1 MTMLSVNPQSAPPPG
16 TLPRVGLFVARH
28 RRNRVVRKFA
38 GLCRRFLSWYAN
50 VSYDLDHNGEG
61 FVLDTLAGFKPMVIL
76 DVGANVGDWSL
87 AAAQRC
93 ASAQIH
99 AFEISPLTFEQ
110 LASATKSIGR
120 IHPESIGLSDKE
132 GSIRIRHYDGLPALT
147 TATEYP
153 HPFPFTEISA
163 EVTIGDRYTAS
174 RGIGHID
181 LLKLDVEGMEH
192 RVLKGF
198 SGMLERKAIDLV
210 QFEYGRVS
218 IVHGFLLRDFYA
230 FFRER
235 GYVVGKIYPNYIDF
249 RDYDMSDEDFLG
261 PNYLACRAD
270 KADYI
275 DALKRSA

>member
-1 MTMLSVNPQSAPPPG
+1 
-16 TLPRVGLFVARH
+16 
-28 RRNRVVRKFA
+28 
-38 GLCRRFLSWYAN
+38 
-50 VSYDLDHNGEG
+50 
-61 FVLDTLAGFKPMVIL
+61 
-76 DVGANVGDWSL
+76 
-87 AAAQRC
+87 
-93 ASAQIH
+93 
-99 AFEISPLTFEQ
+99 
-110 LASATKSIGR
+110 
-120 IHPESIGLSDKE
+120 
-132 GSIRIRHYDGLPALT
+132 
-147 TATEYP
+147 
-153 HPFPFTEISA
+153 
-163 EVTIGDRYTAS
+163 
-174 RGIGHID
+174 
-181 LLKLDVEGMEH
+181 MEH

-198 SGMLERKAIDLV
+198 SGMLERKVIDLV